1 MSPMPIGNEFSTT
14 GPEWGIGSIGS
25 VGAGQGATQ
34 GPGGFA
40 GMLGNSIQQLATT
53 QTEASTQAQALATG
67 EAQDPAQV
75 VMAVEKAQL
84 AMQMAT
90 TLRNKGVEVVQ
101 ELMRTQV

>member
-1 MSPMPIGNEFSTT
+1 MSPMPIGSEFSTT

-25 VGAGQGATQ
+25 ATQ
-34 GPGGFA
+34 GTGTQGAGGFA
-40 GMLGNSIQQLATT
+40 GMLGNSLQQLATT

>member
-1 MSPMPIGNEFSTT
+1 MSPMPIGAEFSTT
-14 GPEWGIGSIGS
+14 GPEWGVGSIGS
-25 VGAGQGATQ
+25 VSGGTNGAQG
-34 GPGGFA
+34 GGFA
-40 GMLGNSIQQLATT
+40 GILGDSIQQLATT